1 MTGSQLYLRALR
13 ILTDGLN
20 HSASAIEWAQK
31 MTGLPLMN
39 RGAADLLSDG
49 FSEREISLGAQK
61 EWA

>member
-13 ILTDGLN
+13 MLTDGLN
-20 HSASAIEWAQK
+20 HSADAVEWAQK
-31 MTGLPLMN
+31 TTGLPLMN
-39 RGAADLLSDG
+39 RGTADMLANG